1 MTEKKVGIDKLSKAV
16 VLGIEAGQLIATN
29 LKDGFQPLQDLL
41 SFLGKGTEIQQMVKA
56 DGAAIKEQ
64 FLDVDKE
71 EGAQLNAIVAEK
83 FSVNN
88 KKAERLVEA
97 GVNLVWGIIFFV
109 DEVNEPGDTEAG
121 GTTSGRG

>member
-1 MTEKKVGIDKLSKAV
+1 MSEKKVGIDKLSKAII
-16 VLGIEAGQLIATN
+16 LAINSGFTIAGA

-41 SFLGKGTEIQQMVKA
+41 AFLGKGTEIQQMIKQ

-71 EGAQLNAIVAEK
+71 EGAELNKIVAES
-83 FSVNN
+83 FQVTN

-97 GVNLVWGIIFFV
+97 GFNILWGVVFFV
-109 DEVNEPGDTEAG
+109 DEINEPGDEVA
-121 GTTSGRG
+121 GTTSGK